1 MKRNSNPDLSAL
13 PERSPIE
20 FKARIETESAVT
32 WSRRAVLVAVGLFSL
47 APRFALGS
55 VFQCGPKLQ
64 ISVLAALTGPSAS
77 MQARYYCEGVEQAVK
92 TANARGCPVA
102 LAIRDADSS
111 PTRLV
116 MEALAAERGG
126 GGSSVIIA
134 PFGPA
139 AGRLVAQKVSSAL
152 IFDISEKSPLG
163 SRPVNL
169 VTLPYAI
176 FFTADPGRR
185 DESLRTLG
193 RVAAG
198 IVLETIQSSVP
209 GTISSPSG
217 MIDAMARR
225 KFSSPKGILS
235 LDPTSGAFELIR

>member
-1 MKRNSNPDLSAL
+1 MG
-13 PERSPIE
+13 
-20 FKARIETESAVT
+20 FKAQIETESAVT

-64 ISVLAALTGPSAS
+64 ITVLSALTGPSAGGR
-77 MQARYYCEGVEQAVK
+77 ARYYCEGIEQAVK
-92 TANARGCPVA
+92 TANAGGCRVA
-102 LAIRDADSS
+102 LERRDADSS

-116 MEALAAERGG
+116 TEALAAARGG

-134 PFGPA
+134 AFGPA

-152 IFDISEKSPLG
+152 IFDISEASPVG
-163 SRPVNL
+163 SRPVNF
-169 VTLPYAI
+169 VTLPYSL
-176 FFTADPGRR
+176 FFTADPERTN
-185 DESLRTLG
+185 ESLRTLG
-193 RVAAG
+193 RVAAR
-198 IVLETIQSSVP
+198 IVLETIQSSVS

-225 KFSSPKGILS
+225 KFSSPKGTLA
-235 LDPTSGAFELIR
+235 LDRTSGAFELIR